1 MKKEFSKDKVFKTK
15 IDKKCQQWKNI
26 IKDNNLQTNEKMTYK
41 TQSDTMR

>member
-26 IKDNNLQTNEKMTYK
+26 IKDNNFNTISCIFTKWYFV
-41 TQSDTMR
+41 